1 VAPRRETPQASS
13 TTHQAGKPSWLRRR
27 LPPAG
32 RAPAVRA
39 ALDGLATVCQ
49 EAACPNRPDCY
60 GRGTATFLLL
70 GPHCTRACTFC
81 AVRHH
86 APRPPDPAEPRR
98 VARAVARLGLA
109 FCVLTMVSR
118 DDLPDGGAEQ
128 VAATVAEIRR
138 RCPGVGVELLISD
151 LDGDPQALNT
161 VLAARPEVLAHNLET
176 VPRLYPTVRPQ
187 ADYRRSLALLARA
200 AAHPARPVVKSGLML
215 GLGEEQDE
223 VLAVLD
229 DLRAAGCT
237 TLTLGQYLAPSPRH
251 HPVVRYL
258 SPEEF
263 AELEAEARARG
274 FRAVASAPYVRS
286 SFRAGELYRH
296 ARGGD
301 TGHAAHP

>member
-1 VAPRRETPQASS
+1 
-13 TTHQAGKPSWLRRR
+13 
-27 LPPAG
+27 
-32 RAPAVRA
+32 
-39 ALDGLATVCQ
+39 
-49 EAACPNRPDCY
+49 
-60 GRGTATFLLL
+60 
-70 GPHCTRACTFC
+70 
-81 AVRHH
+81 
-86 APRPPDPAEPRR
+86 
-98 VARAVARLGLA
+98 
-109 FCVLTMVSR
+109 
-118 DDLPDGGAEQ
+118 
-128 VAATVAEIRR
+128 
-138 RCPGVGVELLISD
+138 
-151 LDGDPQALNT
+151 
-161 VLAARPEVLAHNLET
+161 
-176 VPRLYPTVRPQ
+176 
-187 ADYRRSLALLARA
+187 
-200 AAHPARPVVKSGLML
+200 ML